1 MYKIVLLGF
10 YRGRTELDAANIN
23 WVYFVV
29 TKKSICS
36 HVYDLS
42 PPQVVELM
50 INLLKPAD
58 LKLNCIDFAL

>member
-10 YRGRTELDAANIN
+10 YRGRTDLVAADIS

-29 TKKSICS
+29 TKSICS

-50 INLLKPAD
+50 INLLKPTD
-58 LKLNCIDFAL
+58 